1 METRFS
7 NEVLTRILDQAMIYQ
22 CACPAQ
28 VCRSINEL
36 RGLFAYQA
44 DCLDLTDTDKAVHR
58 RIVEAVKVS
67 HAEME
72 KCLEDIL
79 RLEGWDMNTYQM
91 PDALMNRILRQF

>member
-1 METRFS
+1 MEIKFS
-7 NEVLTRILDQAMIYQ
+7 NEAITRILDQSMIYQ

-36 RGLFAYQA
+36 RSLFAYQA
-44 DCLDLTDTDKAVHR
+44 GCLNLNDTDKAVHQ

-79 RLEGWDMNTYQM
+79 RIEGWDMESYQM
-91 PDALMNRILRQF
+91 PEALMNRILQQY

>member
-1 METRFS
+1 MKTRFS
-7 NEVLTRILDQAMIYQ
+7 NEVITRILEQSVVYQ

-36 RGLFAYQA
+36 RALFVYQA
-44 DCLDLTDTDKAVHR
+44 DCLNLTDTDIAVHR
-58 RIVEAVKVS
+58 RIVDAVQIG

-79 RLEGWDMNTYQM
+79 LLEGWDMNTFKM
-91 PDALMNRILRQF
+91 PEALMNRILQQF

>member
-1 METRFS
+1 MEIRFS
-7 NEVLTRILDQAMIYQ
+7 NEVITKILEQSMIYQ

-28 VCRSINEL
+28 VCRAINEL

-44 DCLDLTDTDKAVHR
+44 GCLNLSDTDTAVHQ

-72 KCLEDIL
+72 RCLDDIL

-91 PDALMNRILRQF
+91 PEALTNRMLQQL

>member
-1 METRFS
+1 MEVRFE
-7 NEVLTRILDQAMIYQ
+7 NEIITKILDQSVIYQ

-44 DCLDLTDTDKAVHR
+44 GCLNLKDTDRAVHQ
-58 RIVEAVKVS
+58 RIVDAVKLS

-79 RLEGWDMNTYQM
+79 LLEGWDMSTYEM
-91 PDALMNRILRQF
+91 PEALMNRILQQF